1 MKFRKYFTIFRK
13 ALRGDEYDYT
23 SGSIRLAV
31 FMLSIPMMLE
41 MCLESVFAVVDIY
54 FVNKLGSHA
63 VSVVGLTEAVITIV
77 YSVAIG
83 LSAAATAVVARRV
96 GEKNPEEAGKA
107 AAQALIL
114 SGFVILIISAFG
126 FYYAENLLRLMGA
139 EEAAVQMGINYT
151 RIMLGGCVVVVLLF
165 LINGIFRGA
174 GNASIAMR
182 SLWIGNG
189 CNIILCPVLINGYG
203 PFPEMGVT
211 GAAVATVAGRGIGV
225 LYQII
230 QLFFGKHEM
239 LNMRKASWL
248 PDKEML
254 KSLSSIATPAT
265 IQFVVQSASWIFLAA
280 IVAKSGSEAS
290 AGYQT
295 AIRLITFFIL
305 PAWGISNAAATLVG
319 QNLGAKQPERAE
331 ISVLNIAKYNGILMG
346 GVMVFFLIFTVPL
359 INFFIPATSGEEHH
373 YAVQAIRVISLG
385 YILYGVSMVLMQA
398 FNGAGD
404 TKTPTYISLFG
415 FWLLQIPF
423 AWVMADYFKMGPLG
437 VFIAIPAAEAIIAF
451 IYIYYFR
458 KGKWK
463 LVEV

>member
-114 SGFVILIISAFG
+114 SGFVILIMSAFG

>member
-1 MKFRKYFTIFRK
+1 
-13 ALRGDEYDYT
+13 
-23 SGSIRLAV
+23 
-31 FMLSIPMMLE
+31 MMLE

-63 VSVVGLTEAVITIV
+63 VSVVGLTEAAITIV

-114 SGFVILIISAFG
+114 SGVLILIISVVG
-126 FYYAENLLRLMGA
+126 FVYAEEILRLMGA
-139 EEAAVQMGINYT
+139 EEAAVKMGINYT

-182 SLWIGNG
+182 SLWIANG

-211 GAAVATVAGRGIGV
+211 GAAVATVIGRGTGV
-225 LYQII
+225 VYQII

-239 LNMRKASWL
+239 LKMRTVSWL

-254 KSLSSIATPAT
+254 KSISSIATPAT
-265 IQFVVQSASWIFLAA
+265 IQFVVQSASWIFLA
-280 IVAKSGSEAS
+280 ILVAHSGSNAS

-295 AIRLITFFIL
+295 AIRLIIFFLL

-331 ISVLNIAKYNGILMG
+331 SSVIKIAKYNGFLMAF
-346 GVMVFFLIFTVPL
+346 VMVFFLVFAESL
-359 INFFIPATSGEEHH
+359 INFFIPVESVEQHN
-373 YAVQAIRVISLG
+373 YAIQALRIISLG
-385 YILYGVSMVLMQA
+385 YILYGVGMVLMQA

-415 FWLLQIPF
+415 FWLLQIP
-423 AWVMADYFKMGPLG
+423 MAYFMSTTLKMGPLG
-437 VFIAIPAAEAIIAF
+437 VFIAIPVAEAIIAF
-451 IYIYYFR
+451 IYLYYFK